1 MILGKFFSAISA
13 QFNKLGNW
21 LFERDPIAQMQLEY
35 DKSVEQ
41 LKEGRVGLE
50 QYRGL
55 VERVTRQVKDG
66 QTLIAKLTA
75 QAKAYLKMGN
85 RETAASFALQL
96 TKAKEQLA
104 ENQAQLGMH
113 EEAYQNNLM
122 KIQFANKKLGELKDK
137 IQKYDADLK
146 MSEAEAEIAKVTST
160 LNMDLTTDFG
170 KIEDVIQRKIDANR
184 GKARVAA
191 DMSQQGLEKI
201 KAEEQLEKSMA
212 DDALR
217 DLEVELGMRS
227 PETTPVAQAQKDLG
241 PAEKEAAAKEL
252 EKLEKA

>member
-1 MILGKFFSAISA
+1 MILGKFFNSIAA

-35 DKSVEQ
+35 DRAVEQ
-41 LKEGRVGLE
+41 LKEGRTGLE

-55 VERVTRQVKDG
+55 VERVSRQVKEG
-66 QTLIAKLTA
+66 EAQIAKLTA

-85 RETAASFALQL
+85 RDTAASFALQL
-96 TKAKEQLA
+96 TKAKAQLEENKQQLA
-104 ENQAQLGMH
+104 MH
-113 EEAYQNNLM
+113 EEAYQNNLQ

-137 IQKYDADLK
+137 IAKYDADLK
-146 MSEAEAEIAKVTST
+146 MSEAEAEVAKLTAT
-160 LNMDLTTDFG
+160 FNMDLTTDFG

-184 GKARVAA
+184 GKVRVAA
-191 DMSQQGLEKI
+191 DMSQQGLDKI
-201 KAEEQLEKSMA
+201 KAEEQLEKAMA
-212 DDALR
+212 DDALK

-227 PETTPVAQAQKDLG
+227 PETTPVAQAAKDLG
-241 PAEKEAAAKEL
+241 PAEKEAAQKEL

>member
-1 MILGKFFSAISA
+1 MILGKFFSAIAA

-55 VERVTRQVKDG
+55 VERVTRQVKEG
-66 QTLIAKLTA
+66 EAQITKLTA

-85 RETAASFALQL
+85 RETAANFALQL
-96 TKAKEQLA
+96 TKAKAQLEENRQQLA
-104 ENQAQLGMH
+104 MH
-113 EEAYQNNLM
+113 EEAYNNNLL

-170 KIEDVIQRKIDANR
+170 KIEDVIQRRIDANR

-191 DMSQQGLEKI
+191 DMSQQGLDKI
-201 KAEEQLEKSMA
+201 KAEETLEKSMA

-241 PAEKEAAAKEL
+241 PAEKEAAKKEL